1 MTLEALAALQLGT
14 IEPGAL
20 GSAVALRSAAAA
32 SDTAFDTV
40 LGSLEQLNTQMQ
52 ANDQSVQQL
61 ALGGMDNLHQV
72 MMTLE
77 RTRLAFELALQVRNK
92 ALEAYQEL
100 MRMQV

>member
-1 MTLEALAALQLGT
+1 MTIEALAALGLGA

-20 GSAVALRSAAAA
+20 NSASALRSTSAAP
-32 SDTAFDTV
+32 DTAFDTM
-40 LGSLEQLNTQMQ
+40 LGSLEQLNSQMQ
-52 ANDQSVQQL
+52 VNDQSIQQL
-61 ALGGMDNLHQV
+61 ALGGTDNLHQV

>member
-1 MTLEALAALQLGT
+1 MTVQALAALASPET
-14 IEPGAL
+14 AT
-20 GSAVALRSAAAA
+20 VLRSQPAT
-32 SDTAFDTV
+32 SDGFANV
-40 LGSLEQLNTQMQ
+40 LESLQQLNTQMQ
-52 ANDQSVQQL
+52 ANDQSIQQL
-61 ALGGMDNLHQV
+61 ALGGTDNLHQV

>member
-1 MTLEALAALQLGT
+1 MTIEALAALELGA

-20 GSAVALRSAAAA
+20 GAASALRSTAAAP
-32 SDTAFDTV
+32 DTAFNTL
-40 LGSLEQLNTQMQ
+40 LGSLEQLNAQMN
-52 ANDQSVQQL
+52 ANDQSIQQL
-61 ALGGMDNLHQV
+61 ALGGTDNLHQV

>member
-1 MTLEALAALQLGT
+1 MTVQALAALASP
-14 IEPGAL
+14 EAA
-20 GSAVALRSAAAA
+20 AVLRSQPVT
-32 SDTAFDTV
+32 SDGFATV
-40 LGSLEQLNTQMQ
+40 LESLQQLNTQMQ
-52 ANDQSVQQL
+52 ANDQSIQQL
-61 ALGGMDNLHQV
+61 ALGGTDNLHQV

>member
-1 MTLEALAALQLGT
+1 MTIEALAAL
-14 IEPGAL
+14 EPGSLAKTAAL
-20 GSAVALRSAAAA
+20 GSSTAAP
-32 SDTAFDTV
+32 DTAFNTV
-40 LGSLEQLNTQMQ
+40 LDSLERLNTQMQ
-52 ANDQSVQQL
+52 ANDQSIQQL
-61 ALGGMDNLHQV
+61 ALGGTDNLHQV

>member
-1 MTLEALAALQLGT
+1 MTLEAIGALEASAFANLAAAR
-14 IEPGAL
+14 P
-20 GSAVALRSAAAA
+20 AAAA
-32 SDTAFDTV
+32 GATGFDTL
-40 LGSLEQLNTQMQ
+40 LGELQQLNHQMH
-52 ANDQSVQQL
+52 ANDRTIQSL
-61 ALGGMDNLHQV
+61 ALGGTDNLHQV

>member
-1 MTLEALAALQLGT
+1 MTIEALAAL
-14 IEPGAL
+14 EPSSLAKMPAF
-20 GSAVALRSAAAA
+20 GSSTAAP
-32 SDTAFDTV
+32 DTAFHTV
-40 LGSLEQLNTQMQ
+40 LDSLDRLNTQMQ
-52 ANDQSVQQL
+52 ANDQSIQQL
-61 ALGGMDNLHQV
+61 ALGGTDNLHQV

>member
-1 MTLEALAALQLGT
+1 MT
-14 IEPGAL
+14 IEAIAASALGALESGAL
-20 GSAVALRSAAAA
+20 GSPAALRSPTP
-32 SDTAFDTV
+32 SGTAFDTV

-52 ANDQSVQQL
+52 ANDHSIQQL
-61 ALGGMDNLHQV
+61 ALGGTDNLHQV